1 MGPKSRNTQADSDR
15 ELGLRIQSEDK
26 IERGLQILDGIKS
39 GKPDSRAR
47 TEITSWKTESENS
60 PEARRGTSGGE
71 KLEQEKQIPSSAPR
85 TKTERRAHKNLD
97 LAPWLARAQKKRTK
111 IARNEIR
118 RRSGSRGSEN
128 HDQGPGLQETAG
140 SGDRSA
146 QAQENQ
152 SSERLTRRGTRE
164 NQCADETRAKI
175 QHQKQSG
182 KMIRQ

>member
-85 TKTERRAHKNLD
+85 TKTERRAHTRILTWH
-97 LAPWLARAQKKRTK
+97 L
-111 IARNEIR
+111 
-118 RRSGSRGSEN
+118 GSRGLRRN
-128 HDQGPGLQETAG
+128 
-140 SGDRSA
+140 
-146 QAQENQ
+146 
-152 SSERLTRRGTRE
+152 ERKSRGTRSGGAQARAARRITTKGPDSKRQQE
-164 NQCADETRAKI
+164 VETGRHRRRKTNLR
-175 QHQKQSG
+175 SV
-182 KMIRQ
+182 